1 MAVHLVTIKSFENE
15 FKANLAIARLSQFGI
30 PAFIDMTNDVLV
42 QPSTSLS
49 NTVDL
54 KIEEHFVE
62 EATKILAEA
71 EV

>member
-1 MAVHLVTIKSFENE
+1 
-15 FKANLAIARLSQFGI
+15 
-30 PAFIDMTNDVLV
+30 MTNDVLV

-62 EATKILAEA
+62 EAAKILAEA